1 VSYKKLRELRP
12 MRGKIETITAMDFRR
27 QPGEILDS
35 VSLGKTF
42 VITKQ
47 GKPCAVLQPLPGE
60 TLTIVA
66 KRDGSMEYSV

>member
-1 VSYKKLRELRP
+1 

-35 VSLGKTF
+35 VALGKTF

-47 GKPCAVLQPLPGE
+47 GKPCGVLQPLPGE
-60 TLTIVA
+60 TLTIVV